1 MSISG
6 QNISNNKDTLDI
18 VLDTNCLIQM
28 ISRRSPYYDLWQHF
42 INGSYRLCVTNEI
55 IDEYEEILSAKTSPH
70 IAKLVCEII
79 LRAPNTIKFDAHFR
93 WNLIESDPDDNKF
106 VDCSIVA
113 NARYIVTED
122 THFNVL
128 KNIAFPHIEVINLDD
143 FQDLMSLYT
152 GN

>member
-1 MSISG
+1 
-6 QNISNNKDTLDI
+6 
-18 VLDTNCLIQM
+18 
-28 ISRRSPYYDLWQHF
+28 
-42 INGSYRLCVTNEI
+42 
-55 IDEYEEILSAKTSPH
+55 LSAKTSPH

-128 KNIAFPHIEVINLDD
+128 KNIAFPHIEVMNLDD